1 MNIFR
6 NVSSNT
12 KLTVKMILIPLY
24 SVIYPQAASQHF
36 PLPSFNS
43 VKDRTVPAVMCW
55 GLVHDFSF
63 QAWVSYWEQFD
74 FPAVR
79 YTNRSATVNVFSGH
93 GYSHRLFQSGFSL
106 LLRLMRGTPCHI
118 SCEWMFKRWIC
129 GLWILRTN
137 ENRTFLLLHFK
148 VYVLSGRICRS
159 AEGLKTVYG
168 WNSVI
173 NPLDYCWG
181 RFHRPIS
188 SAVLNV
194 ASPGKNNTFP
204 VRSLWNW

>member
-12 KLTVKMILIPLY
+12 KLTVKMILILLY
-24 SVIYPQAASQHF
+24 NVIYPQAASQHF

-43 VKDRTVPAVMCW
+43 VKDRTVPVVMCR
-55 GLVHDFSF
+55 GLALDFSF

-74 FPAVR
+74 FPAFQC
-79 YTNRSATVNVFSGH
+79 TNRSATVNIFSGH
-93 GYSHRLFQSGFSL
+93 GYSHCLFQSGFSL
-106 LLRLMRGTPCHI
+106 PLGLMRGKPCHI
-118 SCEWMFKRWIC
+118 YHVNDWCVC
-129 GLWILRTN
+129 GVWLLRTN
-137 ENRTFLLLHFK
+137 ESRTFLLFYFK

-168 WNSVI
+168 WSSII
-173 NPLDYCWG
+173 NPLEYCWG
-181 RFHRPIS
+181 RFHRPIF

>member
-12 KLTVKMILIPLY
+12 KLTVKMILIPLH

-36 PLPSFNS
+36 PPPSFNS

-55 GLVHDFSF
+55 GLALDFSF

-93 GYSHRLFQSGFSL
+93 GYSHRLFQSGFSPL
-106 LLRLMRGTPCHI
+106 LGLMRGTPCHI
-118 SCEWMFKRWIC
+118 YHVNGCLKDVFAVCGSGEQMKTEHFCFCISTFMFYQGEYADQK
-129 GLWILRTN
+129 G
-137 ENRTFLLLHFK
+137 
-148 VYVLSGRICRS
+148 VLKQFTAG
-159 AEGLKTVYG
+159 AE
-168 WNSVI
+168 S
-173 NPLDYCWG
+173 
-181 RFHRPIS
+181 
-188 SAVLNV
+188 
-194 ASPGKNNTFP
+194 
-204 VRSLWNW
+204 